1 MTWVDELP
9 AFALAVDGTIYVNA
23 LLFDG
28 VTTPQHALEVAEHLE
43 RKPFIGVALDDED
56 AALLRRR
63 TGDAFSE
70 AAAFI
75 IGRHQRLARLR

>member
-1 MTWVDELP
+1 MTWVDDVP
-9 AFALAVDGTIYVNA
+9 AFAFAVDGTIYVNA
-23 LLFDG
+23 RLFDG
-28 VTTPQHALEVAEHLE
+28 VTTPLQALEVAELLD
-43 RKPFIGVALDDED
+43 RKLFIGVALDEHDG
-56 AALLRRR
+56 ALLRRR